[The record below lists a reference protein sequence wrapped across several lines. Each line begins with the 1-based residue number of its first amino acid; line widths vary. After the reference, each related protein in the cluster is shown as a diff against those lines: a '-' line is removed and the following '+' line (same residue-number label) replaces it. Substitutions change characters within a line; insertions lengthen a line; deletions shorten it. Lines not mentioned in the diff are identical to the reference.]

1 MKKLLLVGMMCAAG
15 MALAAPQGITAQAG
29 STLTAKQA
37 SVAVGLT
44 QAEKASLYQMREEEK
59 LAHDVYAFLYQKWQ
73 QPIFSRIA
81 ASEQQHTQAVAG
93 LLARYRLADAAEGLG
108 EGKFSQPD
116 MQKLYTRLTQ
126 QGSQSLVEAL
136 KVGAEIE
143 ELDIDDL
150 QKAGKDVRQADIARV
165 YQNLTRGSR
174 NHLRSFYGMLQQNR
188 ASYEPKYMSKEAFL
202 QVANSERERGR
213 PF

>member
-1 MKKLLLVGMMCAAG
+1 MKKLFWIGMMCVAG
-15 MALAAPQGITAQAG
+15 MAFAAPQGKAGQACGAQACQ
-29 STLTAKQA
+29 KA
-37 SVAVGLT
+37 SAATGLT
-44 QAEKASLYQMREEEK
+44 QAETDSLSRMSEEEK

-73 QPIFSRIA
+73 QPIFSHIA
-81 ASEQQHTQAVAG
+81 ASEQKHMQAVAG
-93 LLARYRLADAAEGLG
+93 LLARYQLADTAAGLG
-108 EGKFSQPD
+108 EGKFSRPD

-150 QKAGKDVRQADIARV
+150 QKAEKYVRQADVAQV

-188 ASYEPKYMSKEAFL
+188 ASYEPKHMSKEAFL